1 MFFVSVR
8 LSTFGNVYNTT
19 EILHFSYLHKNP
31 RLLLGV
37 VARFSNFSSEFALI
51 LLFSSLSLHVSRFF
65 FTQPFLLEYF
75 IRKKKK
81 KEKYVK
87 YTKDSNTILSR
98 KMKHLKAISSL
109 IISIEIVRV
118 FPVK

>member
-1 MFFVSVR
+1 MCII
-8 LSTFGNVYNTT
+8 L
-19 EILHFSYLHKNP
+19 EILYFSYLHKNP

-51 LLFSSLSLHVSRFF
+51 LLFSSLSLRVSRFF
-65 FTQPFLLEYF
+65 FSQPFLLEYF
-75 IRKKKK
+75 IRKEK

-87 YTKDSNTILSR
+87 HTKDNNTILSR

-109 IISIEIVRV
+109 IISIEIMRV
-118 FPVK
+118 FPVR